1 MTIISEELMRPF
13 GLVVTFAPGT
23 PWEAVDAAW
32 LAARAE
38 EARVVVLRGLAP
50 PDRLAFCLGARRL
63 GPLLAWPFGA
73 VNELKVVDDTPNY
86 LYTDRA
92 VPLHWDGAFVGTPP
106 RFLVFRCLVAPPP
119 GAGGETLFV
128 DTTRVWDR
136 APPEVRR
143 RWRFW
148 RFRYSTEARA
158 HYGGTFEAPLV
169 DHHPRTG
176 QVVLRFAEPVDDKNP
191 VRVDPIGL
199 SPPEAA
205 AALGEL
211 EEALHDPA
219 VSLALAWR
227 ADDIVVADNLT
238 LLHGRHPFVGSRAR
252 HLWRVNVL
260 LPDRARH
267 AWWWDSLRIRRP
279 EFLVA
284 EVPIAILPALL
295 LAAPGALWTWQWAE
309 VLALLVLL
317 FHFGDMINCHADRAL
332 DLPYKTRTA
341 EAVFGLGEDVVRAQI
356 AVTAVVALALAAD
369 LSLRSGPAWVLPGTA
384 LGLLLG
390 AAYSVAP
397 VRLKA
402 RGLLQLPTL
411 WALIFAGPMLLAS
424 APFVEVPPVWFLAFV
439 AAYGVMQQGTVLVNT
454 AEDLREDRAAGLRTS
469 AVALGP
475 RGSLRVAAVA
485 IALGGVVVAVF
496 FGRHVPLVGL
506 LPLVGGVGWAV
517 VALAHALV
525 SGRGRDPEETARRV
539 ARWMPAWIT
548 ATAWGTLLA
557 AAWGRYRG
565 AEWGF

>member
-1 MTIISEELMRPF
+1 VTIVSEAPLEPF
-13 GLVVTFAPGT
+13 GVVVTFAPGT
-23 PWEAVDAAW
+23 SFASVDAAW
-32 LAARAE
+32 LTARAE
-38 EARVVVLRGLAP
+38 EARVVVLRGLDP

-106 RFLVFRCLVAPPP
+106 RFLVFRCLEAPPP
-119 GAGGETLFV
+119 GAGGETTFV
-128 DTTRVWDR
+128 DTTRVWAR
-136 APPEVRR
+136 ATPETQR

-148 RFRYSTEARA
+148 RFRYTTEARA
-158 HYGGTFEAPLV
+158 HYGGTFEAQLV

-191 VRVDPIGL
+191 VRVDAIGL
-199 SPPEAA
+199 TPAEAA
-205 AALGEL
+205 AATAEL
-211 EEALHDPA
+211 EAALHDPA

-227 ADDIVVADNLT
+227 EGDLVVADNLV
-238 LLHGRHPFVGSRAR
+238 LLHGRRPFVGSRSR

-260 LPDRARH
+260 LPERERF
-267 AWWWDSLRIRRP
+267 AWFWDSLRIRRP

-284 EVPIAILPALL
+284 EVPLALVPALL
-295 LAAPGALWTWQWAE
+295 LAPSGALWTWQWAE

-317 FHFGDMINCHADRAL
+317 FHFGDMINCLADRAL

-341 EAVFGLGEDVVRAQI
+341 EAVFGLGEQVVRAQL
-356 AVTAVVALALAAD
+356 AVTAAVAVGLAAD
-369 LSLRSGPAWVLPGTA
+369 LSVRSGPTWVLPAT
-384 LGLLLG
+384 LVGLLLG

-397 VRLKA
+397 LRLKA

-411 WALIFAGPMLLAS
+411 WALIFVGPMVLAAS
-424 APFVEVPPVWFLAFV
+424 PFTEVPPAWFLAFV
-439 AAYGVMQQGTVLVNT
+439 AVYGVMQQGTVLVNT

-475 RGSLRVAAVA
+475 RGSLRVAVVA
-485 IALGGVVVAVF
+485 IGLGGGALALF

-506 LPLVGGVGWAV
+506 LPLLGGVGWAV
-517 VALAHALV
+517 VALGRALR
-525 SGRGRDPEETARRV
+525 SSAEPEEVARRV
-539 ARWMPAWIT
+539 ARWMPAWIA

-557 AAWGRYRG
+557 AAWGRYQG
-565 AEWGF
+565 VAWGP

>member
-1 MTIISEELMRPF
+1 MIAPLGEEALRPF
-13 GLVVTFAPGT
+13 GVVVTFREGT
-23 PWEAVDAAW
+23 ALAQIDPAW

-38 EARVVVLRGLAP
+38 RDRVVVLRGLAP
-50 PDRLAFCLGARRL
+50 PDRAAFCLGARRL

-106 RFLVFRCLVAPPP
+106 RFLVFRCLEAPPP
-119 GAGGETLFV
+119 GAGGETVFV
-128 DTTRVWDR
+128 DTTRAWSQ
-136 APPEVRR
+136 APADARR

-148 RFRYSTEARA
+148 RFRYTTEARA

-176 QVVLRFAEPVDDKNP
+176 EVVLRFAEPVDDVNP
-191 VRVDPIGL
+191 VRVEGVGL
-199 SPPEAA
+199 TPAEAA

-211 EEALHDPA
+211 EAALTAPEVVLELPWRQGD
-219 VSLALAWR
+219 LA
-227 ADDIVVADNLT
+227 VADNLA
-238 LLHGRHPFVGSRAR
+238 LLHGRRPFVGSRSR

-260 LPDRARH
+260 LPDRARS

-284 EVPIAILPALL
+284 EIPLALVPALM
-295 LAAPGALWTWQWAE
+295 LAPAGGLWTWQWAE

-317 FHFGDMINCHADRAL
+317 FHFGDMVNCLADREL

-341 EAVFGLGEDVVRAQI
+341 EAVFGLGVPAVRAQI
-356 AVTAVVALALAAD
+356 GVTVAAAVALAAD
-369 LSLRSGPAWVLPGTA
+369 LALRSGPAWVLPGT
-384 LGLLLG
+384 LVGLLLG

-411 WALIFAGPMLLAS
+411 WALIFVGPMVLAA
-424 APFVEVPPVWFLAFV
+424 APFVDVPPPWFVLFV

-454 AEDLREDRAAGLRTS
+454 AEDLREDTAAGLRTS

-475 RGSLRVAAVA
+475 RGSHAVALLA
-485 IALGGVVVAVF
+485 IALGGGAVAAF
-496 FGRHVPLVGL
+496 FARHLPLL
-506 LPLVGGVGWAV
+506 ALAPLVGGAGWAV
-517 VALAHALV
+517 VTLARAL
-525 SGRGRDPEETARRV
+525 RDPGDPVAVARRV

-557 AAWGRYRG
+557 AAWGRWRG
-565 AEWGF
+565 VEWGF